1 LLSNVLV
8 LQGFKDSL
16 LSPLISILPPDGANV
31 TGDIWLEFPIV
42 DEYAQNST
50 AECERILSRSTIV
63 SYSMD
68 NQRSNVTSAQAEAG
82 RCVKSARIGKY
93 ACGCRMAVRH
103 FTAFAVAMVDGS
115 QPAAAPASNTAAP
128 ASNTA
133 SEGLGLGAIVG
144 IAVGALV
151 FILVV
156 GGVVALKTG
165 QKRARH
171 RRSTKAGT
179 GINDVNL

>member
-1 LLSNVLV
+1 M
-8 LQGFKDSL
+8 
-16 LSPLISILPPDGANV
+16 

-50 AECERILSRSTIV
+50 AECERILNRSTIV

-68 NQRSNVTSAQAEAG
+68 NQRSNVASAQAEAG
-82 RCVKSARIGKY
+82 RCLKSPARIGKY

-103 FTAFAVAMVDGS
+103 FTAFAVALVDGS
-115 QPAAAPASNTAAP
+115 QPAAAP

-144 IAVGALV
+144 IAVGAFV
-151 FILVV
+151 FILV
-156 GGVVALKTG
+156 GGVVVALKTG
-165 QKRARH
+165 QKRAR
-171 RRSTKAGT
+171 RQRSTKAGR

>member
-1 LLSNVLV
+1 MLFNVLV

-50 AECERILSRSTIV
+50 AECERILTRSTIV

-68 NQRSNVTSAQAEAG
+68 NQRSNVTLAQAEAG
-82 RCVKSARIGKY
+82 RCTKSARIGKY

-115 QPAAAPASNTAAP
+115 QPAAPAPAP

-133 SEGLGLGAIVG
+133 SEGLGVGAIVG
-144 IAVGALV
+144 IAVGASV

-165 QKRARH
+165 QKRAR
-171 RRSTKAGT
+171 RQRSTKAGR